1 MPSTMR
7 TRRSKGS
14 KVSRLGA
21 DIIGH
26 RGREQKQGLA
36 LCRHVR
42 HNLPDI
48 GDKTHV
54 E

>member
-14 KVSRLGA
+14 KVSRLAA

-26 RGREQKQGLA
+26 RGREQQGLA
-36 LCRHVR
+36 LYRHVR

>member
-14 KVSRLGA
+14 KVSRLAA

-26 RGREQKQGLA
+26 RGREQQGLA